1 MGGPPILKVNGE
13 VAHMIFNRHFY
24 RSIAF
29 WLGWGFIGLNVWLG
43 WPVQETKVMW
53 WGMLGALVIGV
64 VLVVTGL
71 LRNQE

>member
-1 MGGPPILKVNGE
+1 
-13 VAHMIFNRHFY
+13 MIFNRHFY

-53 WGMLGALVIGV
+53 WGDAWCISHWCGISRYGAF
-64 VLVVTGL
+64 T
-71 LRNQE
+71 

>member
-1 MGGPPILKVNGE
+1 
-13 VAHMIFNRHFY
+13 MIFNRHFY

-29 WLGWGFIGLNVWLG
+29 WLGRGFIGLNVWLG

-53 WGMLGALVIGV
+53 WGMLGVLVIGV

>member
-1 MGGPPILKVNGE
+1 
-13 VAHMIFNRHFY
+13 MIFNRHFY

-53 WGMLGALVIGV
+53 WGMLGVLVIGV
-64 VLVVTGL
+64 VLGTV
-71 LRNQE
+71 